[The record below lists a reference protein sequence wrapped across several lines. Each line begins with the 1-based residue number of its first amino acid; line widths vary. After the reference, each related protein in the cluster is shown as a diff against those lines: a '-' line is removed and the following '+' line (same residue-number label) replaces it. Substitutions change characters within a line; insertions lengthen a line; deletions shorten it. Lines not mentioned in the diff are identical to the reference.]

1 MDMITPAGPNRKQ
14 ALKDL
19 QTIPG
24 VGPNIAEHM
33 WKIGIRSVREL
44 KGRDPEELYRAL
56 SQREGGPA
64 LARGSKPRASTAGAD
79 PRAKPGAPAA
89 VDRCALYVFRCAV
102 YYASHAKHDPEK
114 LLWWNWQ
121 DKKAPKGKKK
131 IAAKR

>member
-1 MDMITPAGPNRKQ
+1 MDMISPEGPNRKQ

-33 WKIGIRSVREL
+33 WKIGVRSVREL

-56 SQREGGPA
+56 ARREGGP
-64 LARGSKPRASTAGAD
+64 
-79 PRAKPGAPAA
+79 

-102 YYASHAKHDPEK
+102 YYASRKKHDPEK